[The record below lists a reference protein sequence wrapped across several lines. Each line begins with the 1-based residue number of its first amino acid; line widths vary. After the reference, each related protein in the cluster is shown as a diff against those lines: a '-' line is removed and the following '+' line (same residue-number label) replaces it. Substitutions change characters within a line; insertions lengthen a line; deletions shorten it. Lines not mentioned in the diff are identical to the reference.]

1 MHPIYFLHGLGQ
13 TPDSWDKV
21 LAQLELENSVCPD
34 LAALCRGKQAT
45 YPGLYEGFSKL
56 CSQAD
61 GPIHLCGLSLGGVLA
76 LNYAIEHP
84 ERVGSLVLIAPQYKM
99 PKGLL
104 RLQNFLFHFM
114 PKSMFQQMGFGKQ
127 EFIQLCRSMMELD
140 FSGAVQ
146 KIACPTLILCGER
159 DTANKKACG
168 ALAGLLKDAE
178 FQVVGGS
185 GHEVNVEAPE
195 ALAESLRTFYER
207 IR

>member
-13 TPDSWDKV
+13 TSDSWDKV
-21 LAQLELENSVCPD
+21 LSQLEFENSVCPD

-45 YPGLYEGFSKL
+45 YPGLYEGFSKI
-56 CSQAD
+56 CSRAD

-114 PKSMFQQMGFGKQ
+114 PKSMFQQMGFGKR

-195 ALAESLRTFYER
+195 ALAELLRTFYR
-207 IR
+207 CIR